1 MLKDT
6 LVAVVGA
13 SGTGKTTLLKSAF
26 KSDYDKY
33 HVVTNT
39 TRAMRPG
46 ERDGIDYHFQS
57 EFKSDE
63 NTILSDTYA
72 GNHYWT
78 NKSDLI
84 QQLKQNHFAMMV
96 VTAKGLKQLLSDP
109 ELQSAIV
116 GLVLKSDTKE
126 LADRLKSRDANNSEI
141 KIRID
146 NLEQDNKTINQLLTD
161 LKSENM
167 MSHIAILKNN
177 NSNDDKTTEYNI
189 KLLKAL
195 CKNAIN

>member
-33 HVVTNT
+33 HVVTKT

-72 GNHYWT
+72 GNYYWT

-109 ELQSAIV
+109 ELQFAIV

-177 NSNDDKTTEYNI
+177 NSIDDKTTEYNI